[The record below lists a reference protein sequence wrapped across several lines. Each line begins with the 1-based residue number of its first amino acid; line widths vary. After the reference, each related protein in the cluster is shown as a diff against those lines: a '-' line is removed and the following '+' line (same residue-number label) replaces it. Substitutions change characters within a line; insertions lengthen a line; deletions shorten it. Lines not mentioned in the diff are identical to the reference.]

1 MKTLNE
7 SGLQRNDLDYLIMPM
22 LDIDTYESKIDN
34 AKAVVV
40 AFYVMEH
47 DPAKDLERFIEKSNI
62 EILDAETSPA
72 PTEDGYYVVFV
83 ELDRDDELPE
93 KITDIIEQVDNLTN
107 VDKWQFKT
115 IDNNEIHDL
124 SEESI
129 GRHVNLDPN
138 TVPIAADDAEDEL
151 AHDQEEEQEPEAG
164 EAEEEPEAG
173 EAEEGNAEEEEPAT
187 VSIEESVSLIL
198 KNGLMESAE
207 IDGDIL
213 YLTSPGSMLRYRI
226 THVSDSEPSIPVIG
240 FEIGNPLIREST
252 LLGKIL
258 GQSYHVEAI
267 DGGLLVGCDQG
278 YMILETID

>member
-22 LDIDTYESKIDN
+22 LDIDTYESKVDN

-93 KITDIIEQVDNLTN
+93 KIADIIEQVNNLTN

-138 TVPIAADDAEDEL
+138 AVPVAADDAEDEL
-151 AHDQEEEQEPEAG
+151 AHDQEEEEQEPEAG
-164 EAEEEPEAG
+164 EAEEE
-173 EAEEGNAEEEEPAT
+173 EPT
-187 VSIEESVSLIL
+187 TGSIEESVSLIL

-207 IDGDIL
+207 VDGGIL
-213 YLTSPGSMLRYRI
+213 YLTSPGSTLRYRI

-278 YMILETID
+278 YIVLETID